1 LAGGGHKFFWGR
13 FPGFVPVFLPL
24 LENRSLYMIKELVI
38 ENHRPEW
45 VILLGHGYG
54 ETGP

>member
-1 LAGGGHKFFWGR
+1 
-13 FPGFVPVFLPL
+13 
-24 LENRSLYMIKELVI
+24 MIKELVI